1 MKLRILASL
10 TALLAVATVSAKV
23 DYAAMNTPER
33 SALVERFVAGDTTL
47 TPDQIDIVYYGAVFA
62 PGYAALP
69 RSYDTINALRAE
81 RRFDEMMP
89 LCRKALADDPTNLTL
104 LFRAFAGA
112 YNTGDTAMKDNASER
127 VNQLCDAIFRSG
139 KGVDTSDPFEV
150 VIDSDIEQFLINY
163 LQVEQI
169 LDSAMLGP
177 LTVAKVKLPG
187 RDEPAY
193 LYFRVYKPKG

>member
-127 VNQLCDAIFRSG
+127 

-177 LTVAKVKLPG
+177 LTVVKVKLPG
-187 RDEPAY
+187 RDDPAY

>member
-1 MKLRILASL
+1 
-10 TALLAVATVSAKV
+10 
-23 DYAAMNTPER
+23 
-33 SALVERFVAGDTTL
+33 
-47 TPDQIDIVYYGAVFA
+47 
-62 PGYAALP
+62 
-69 RSYDTINALRAE
+69 
-81 RRFDEMMP
+81 
-89 LCRKALADDPTNLTL
+89 
-104 LFRAFAGA
+104 
-112 YNTGDTAMKDNASER
+112 MKDNASER

-177 LTVAKVKLPG
+177 LTVVKVKLPG
-187 RDEPAY
+187 RDDPAY